1 MKLNI
6 KNRATSAF
14 TIIELIIVI
23 TVIAILATV
32 TIVAYNGIQD
42 NAHKATLMS
51 DLDNATSTLELSY
64 KQNGS
69 YPASVAVAD
78 NGNPLSAST
87 GTTYTQYI
95 VGTNTSSPTY
105 CLTATNSGQRY
116 TISQD
121 GSSVA
126 GSCNLL
132 QNSSTEKTGVNEFLQ
147 YADLAPIF
155 GQYGLVPY
163 TISFDIK
170 SANTTTQNTTVVYM
184 QNGSGARYNFGWI
197 SVPVSTS
204 YTRQSITVT
213 PVLSDATLTQS
224 ILSFYGTYGTGNIS
238 TVKNVKVSL
247 GSTTNSA
254 WTPAP

>member
-132 QNSSTEKTGVNEFLQ
+132 QNSSTEKTGGNEFLQ

-163 TISFDIK
+163 TP
-170 SANTTTQNTTVVYM
+170 
-184 QNGSGARYNFGWI
+184 RYNFGWI